1 MSRLSPPSPA
11 ASFVFGPQ
19 QSSGHCAAFTITQLA
34 VETSTW
40 PSVNA
45 SLKWMDLISKLHKP
59 VSPQSTTHSN
69 TTASNATPYLRRLE
83 SFRQRSEQDALKFIT
98 LPDLRVMQKWGF
110 PTPQTKTHSNV
121 SLFFPPRWNCWSS
134 HSPTLNSNLWH
145 TISLIQESAS
155 HVARGVRPFSHHVM
169 TSQLTPQR
177 SRLAQKSHCRG
188 PRNSTETIY
197 GGKNYDHAVSHVE

>member
-1 MSRLSPPSPA
+1 MLLSQSHSLQLKLPPDQAWMQVWSEWTWFLNCTNQFLHNQRLIQILLPPMPR
-11 ASFVFGPQ
+11 
-19 QSSGHCAAFTITQLA
+19 HTC
-34 VETSTW
+34 
-40 PSVNA
+40 
-45 SLKWMDLISKLHKP
+45 
-59 VSPQSTTHSN
+59 
-69 TTASNATPYLRRLE
+69 
-83 SFRQRSEQDALKFIT
+83 DALKVSGN
-98 LPDLRVMQKWGF
+98 DLNKMHWSSSPSQIYEWCKSGDS
-110 PTPQTKTHSNV
+110 PHQTKTHSNV